1 MVDAH
6 LTRDQNSWSLRREV
20 LDGRDQARPVQ
31 PRHGH
36 VRQDQVNSALLDP
49 LESIFPSRE
58 AHYAVSA
65 GFQHDFAV
73 GERLFVVVNTG
84 YGALWFHLSFT
95 IRRNPASSET

>member
-20 LDGRDQARPVQ
+20 LDGRDQSRPVQ

-36 VRQDQVNSALLDP
+36 VRQDQVNSALLEP

-65 GFQHDFAV
+65 GFQHDFAM
-73 GERLFVVVNTG
+73 GERLFVVVHTKDS
-84 YGALWFHLSFT
+84 AFLFHLSST
-95 IRRNPASSET
+95 IPLIPACA